1 MPIIEPSVFLDTW
14 VLKNLA
20 RGAYPDALATLTSL
34 VDRGK
39 VRTIVTLD
47 TVEDFCA
54 DGDQPRALREAGFV
68 DKLNPLWMPPGIGIL
83 HREAY
88 SEFRRLTNTPPLPD
102 PFPCTG
108 PIAALAQWIEDCPC
122 TPSHG
127 DMHQLASL
135 YDVGASFAREVEYTY
150 RVELLNPVIGRR
162 EMGKLRALFA
172 QNRTWARQH
181 QVNWEKYFRQTWVR
195 LLAEPP
201 ALKPNADLAR
211 LSQETKLE
219 RMPAL
224 DVMIGLE
231 RAWHKDKKAKA
242 KLSDMIDREHLA
254 LLPYVSIFICDR
266 QQGSLI
272 HQAKLAGRCARV
284 YDSIDAFL
292 RAM

>member
-1 MPIIEPSVFLDTW
+1 
-14 VLKNLA
+14 
-20 RGAYPDALATLTSL
+20 
-34 VDRGK
+34 
-39 VRTIVTLD
+39 
-47 TVEDFCA
+47 VEDFCA
-54 DGDQPRALREAGFV
+54 DGDQERALREARFV
-68 DKLNPLWMPPGIGIL
+68 NTLNPLWMPPGIGIL
-83 HREAY
+83 QREAY
-88 SEFRRLTNTPPLPD
+88 SEFRRLTNTAPLPD

-108 PIAALAQWIEDCPC
+108 PRAALAQWIEDCPC
-122 TPSHG
+122 TAPLQE
-127 DMHQLASL
+127 MLRRASS
-135 YDVGASFAREVEYTY
+135 YGVGPTFAREVEYTY
-150 RVELLNPVIGRR
+150 KVQLLNPVIGRR

-181 QVNWEKYFRQTWVR
+181 QVDSEKYFRQTWVR
-195 LLAEPP
+195 LLGEPP

-211 LSQETKLE
+211 LSQEAKLE

-224 DVMIGLE
+224 DVMIGIE

-242 KLSDMIDREHLA
+242 KLSDMIDRVHLA
-254 LLPYVSIFICDR
+254 LLPYVSTFICDR